1 HIPRPGR
8 HPLVTAGAPVT
19 APSPEDEKSS
29 LRRLALARRA
39 SIDRDLRDAAPL
51 AAARHFCDGVRL
63 AADDVV
69 AGYWPIRD
77 EIDCR
82 PLLEHL
88 LAAGRAVAL
97 PGFTAAGGLSFRRW
111 SDGEAL
117 HPAGFGTLAPP
128 ETAPVVQPTVMF
140 VPLLGF
146 DSEGTRLGYGKG
158 HYDRAIA
165 SMPERPLLV
174 GYGFAAQELDGIPRE
189 AHDVP
194 LDIMITE
201 TGLRRFSGGGRG
213 EERGATRA
221 TAVSG

>member
-1 HIPRPGR
+1 M
-8 HPLVTAGAPVT
+8 T
-19 APSPEDEKSS
+19 APSPEDAKSN
-29 LRRLALARRA
+29 LRQLALVRRA
-39 SIDRDLRDAAPL
+39 SIGRELRDAAAR
-51 AAARHFCDGVRL
+51 AAARHFLDGIGL
-63 AADDVV
+63 ADDDVV

-82 PLLEHL
+82 PLLEQL
-88 LAAGRAVAL
+88 LTAGRAVAL
-97 PGFTAAGGLSFRRW
+97 PGFTTAGGLSFRRW

-128 ETAPVVQPTVMF
+128 VTAPVVQPTVMLI
-140 VPLLGF
+140 PLLGF

-165 SMPERPLLV
+165 GMPKRPLLV